1 MAPKPILATLAALGI
16 LIVANATAQAQSYP
30 SKPISII
37 TASAAG
43 SGPDVIG
50 RIVAE
55 KLSQLWSQQ
64 VVVVNR
70 PGAGGAIAGQA
81 AASAERDG
89 HTLYLAISSTFVVLP
104 MTQPKLPF
112 DLARDFVPIG
122 VVGEQPFVVA
132 ATPALGVTTLA
143 EMVAFAKTKPGEL
156 SYTASNRGTIPHL
169 AGELLQKRGGFE
181 MTFVPYLG
189 VAKGL
194 HDVMGGRV
202 SVAVESLSGLAGAID
217 GKLIVPL
224 AVTAERRL
232 GRLPDVPAVA
242 ETLPG
247 FHASGWFALMAPA
260 GTPDGVVQK
269 ISDDLR
275 AVLKDDD
282 LRRRIE
288 MIGTYALPMTRAETA
303 EFIRREQETWQ
314 PVVRDVGLAPR

>member
-1 MAPKPILATLAALGI
+1 VP
-16 LIVANATAQAQSYP
+16 AQAQSYP
-30 SKPISII
+30 TKPVSII

-55 KLSQLWSQQ
+55 KLSQIWSQQ
-64 VVVVNR
+64 VLMVNR

-89 HTLYLAISSTFVVLP
+89 HTLYLAISSTFIVLP
-104 MTQPKLPF
+104 VTQPRLPF
-112 DLARDFVPIG
+112 DLRRDFVPIG
-122 VVGEQPFVVA
+122 LVGEQPRVVA
-132 ATPALGVTTLA
+132 ASPALGVNTLA
-143 EMVAFAKTKPGEL
+143 EMVALAKKRPGEL

-169 AGELLQKRGGFE
+169 AGELLQKRAGFE

-194 HDVMGGRV
+194 HDVLGGRV
-202 SVAVESLSGLAGAID
+202 AVAVESLSGLAGAIE
-217 GKLIVPL
+217 GKLLKPL
-224 AVTAERRL
+224 AVTSERRL
-232 GRLPDVPAVA
+232 GRLPEVPAVA

-260 GTPDGVVQK
+260 GTPEAIVQK
-269 ISDDLR
+269 VSDDLR
-275 AVLKDDD
+275 KALENPE

-288 MIGTYALPMTRAETA
+288 AIGTYARPMPRAETA
-303 EFIRREQETWQ
+303 EFIAREQELWQ
-314 PVVRDVGLAPR
+314 PVVRGIGLAPK